1 MTNIMM
7 YAVLLGG
14 VNIGGRTVKSDELKQ
29 SFIKAGFKNP
39 QTVLASGNVIISS
52 DKNTDDLKNEIEAFL
67 LKDFNFSIQVI
78 VVDFVTLQ
86 KIVEAY
92 PFQEAGPEYHRY
104 IIFREKDTLLD
115 TKMVQAETEA
125 IVQYKNIIYWCVLKG
140 MTLESVF
147 SKYQAKLARKEFSTT
162 RNINTIEKILAKA

>member
-52 DKNTDDLKNEIEAFL
+52 D
-67 LKDFNFSIQVI
+67 
-78 VVDFVTLQ
+78 
-86 KIVEAY
+86 
-92 PFQEAGPEYHRY
+92 
-104 IIFREKDTLLD
+104 
-115 TKMVQAETEA
+115 
-125 IVQYKNIIYWCVLKG
+125 
-140 MTLESVF
+140 
-147 SKYQAKLARKEFSTT
+147 
-162 RNINTIEKILAKA
+162 